1 MVSLTENK
9 SKVLDFLIRNFHR
22 KNTIR
27 MLAKQ
32 LNLSPMGAQKILKEF
47 ERERILVNEKIGT
60 GIFYS
65 IDLNNDVAFKLA
77 GFILTQNKLISYAK
91 VYARDLEKL
100 KENVKTCVLFGS
112 VLTKGENARDIDVLV
127 IIDEKNFKEV
137 EKEKKEIEKIATK
150 PLHFM
155 YQTKKDFEN
164 NIKKGDKPLLDVI
177 RTGAVL
183 WGQNLFLRGIKNA
196 IRK

>member
-9 SKVLDFLIRNFHR
+9 SKVLDFLIRNIYK

-47 ERERILVNEKIGT
+47 ETEKILIKEKIGN
-60 GIFYS
+60 GIFYN
-65 IDLNNDVAFKLA
+65 IDLNNEVAFKLA
-77 GFILTQNKLISYAK
+77 ELILTQNKLSSYAR
-91 VYARDLEKL
+91 VYARDLETL
-100 KENVKTCVLFGS
+100 RETVEACVLFGS

-127 IIDEKNFKEV
+127 IIKEKNFKKV
-137 EKEKKEIEKIATK
+137 EKGKQEIGRIAIK

-155 YQTKKDFEN
+155 YQT
-164 NIKKGDKPLLDVI
+164 
-177 RTGAVL
+177 
-183 WGQNLFLRGIKNA
+183 
-196 IRK
+196 

>member
-9 SKVLDFLIRNFHR
+9 SKVLDFLIRNLYK

-32 LNLSPMGAQKILKEF
+32 LNLSPMGAQKILKKF
-47 ERERILVNEKIGT
+47 ETEKILIKEKIGN
-60 GIFYS
+60 GIFYN
-65 IDLNNDVAFKLA
+65 IDLNNEVAFKLA
-77 GFILTQNKLISYAK
+77 ELILTQNKLSSYAR

-100 KENVKTCVLFGS
+100 RENVEACVLFGS
-112 VLTKGENARDIDVLV
+112 VLTKGEDARDIDVLV
-127 IIDEKNFKEV
+127 IIKEKNFKKV
-137 EKEKKEIEKIATK
+137 EKGKQEIGRIAIK

-155 YQTKKDFEN
+155 YQTQKDFEN

-177 RTGAVL
+177 RTGVVL
-183 WGQNLFLRGIKNA
+183 WGQNLVLLGIKNA
-196 IRK
+196 IQK

>member
-9 SKVLDFLIRNFHR
+9 SKVLDFLVRNFHK

-27 MLAKQ
+27 MIAKQ
-32 LNLSPMGAQKILKEF
+32 LSLSPMGAQKILKEF
-47 ERERILVNEKIGT
+47 EKERILVKEKIGT

-65 IDLNNDVAFKLA
+65 IDLNNEVAFKLA
-77 GFILTQNKLISYAK
+77 ELILTQNRLGSYAR

-100 KENVKTCVLFGS
+100 RENVEACVLFGS
-112 VLTKGENARDIDVLV
+112 VLIKGEDARDIDVLV
-127 IIDEKNFKEV
+127 IIKERNFKKV
-137 EKEKKEIEKIATK
+137 EKEKQEIGKIAIK

-155 YQTKKDFEN
+155 YQTQKDFEN
-164 NIKKGDKPLLDVI
+164 NIKKEDKPLLDII

-183 WGQNLFLRGIKNA
+183 WGQNFVLRGIKNA